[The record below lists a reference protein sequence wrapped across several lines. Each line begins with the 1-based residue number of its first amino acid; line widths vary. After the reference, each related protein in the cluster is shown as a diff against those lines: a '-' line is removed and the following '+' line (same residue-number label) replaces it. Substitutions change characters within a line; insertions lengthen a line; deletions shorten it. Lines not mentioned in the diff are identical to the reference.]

1 MAGKA
6 WASYLEALKHPFVKL
21 ARLEFLNPDGSVSFA
36 YWGRFFNDFHSINN
50 PRKAP
55 IKTNHIPP

>member
-1 MAGKA
+1 VAGKA

-36 YWGRFFNDFHSINN
+36 IDNN
-50 PRKAP
+50 PMNRRSGAF
-55 IKTNHIPP
+55 I